1 MEYGNK
7 HKTSESRNKV
17 VYSYN
22 KAFAASRQV
31 YPYSQIPDQRQFQ
44 LRNSNRIFY
53 IFDVSGWSA
62 DQGIQIP

>member
-44 LRNSNRIFY
+44 LPNSLQLFLYFRFLA
-53 IFDVSGWSA
+53 A
-62 DQGIQIP
+62 DQGTQIP